1 MITKWDVKI
10 DEDIVCITID
20 GSEFADTVSS
30 DMRDK
35 FISDEFD
42 TLPVV
47 ADKNRKIHATVGM
60 FVMDKI
66 NPVSYVIF

>member
-1 MITKWDVKI
+1 
-10 DEDIVCITID
+10 
-20 GSEFADTVSS
+20 
-30 DMRDK
+30 MRDK